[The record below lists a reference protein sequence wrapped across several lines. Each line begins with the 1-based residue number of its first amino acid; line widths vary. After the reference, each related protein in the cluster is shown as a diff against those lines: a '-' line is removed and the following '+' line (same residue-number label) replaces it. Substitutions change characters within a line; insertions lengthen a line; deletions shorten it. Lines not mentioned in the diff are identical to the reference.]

1 MRIKSK
7 LDLLTGIIVILF
19 LIILSATLIS
29 GKYVYEKTADFVNIS
44 KELDYLTILKSS
56 LTHLEFN
63 LEGFISNP
71 DRTSKKDV
79 EDALDKLYRIVSK
92 TENFKMDEEE
102 IEMMNHLRGNMATF
116 SSTIHR
122 ILITPNRDGKTALLS
137 TLKKELFIKIGY
149 EINRHWDEDLSKIRR
164 LQRESEKG
172 LALSSYISI
181 GTFFLLLMS
190 VFIIRNI
197 VKKKAIEPIHEISRL
212 SYEMAEGKLDR
223 EIKVTSKDELEDLA
237 NNFNLMARTL
247 KEKLKTLE
255 EMVDK
260 EQRMVREL
268 AILNDFVGYA
278 SSETEFDIVLR
289 RFVEISR
296 DLLRAEAG
304 AVYLIK
310 PDGSRLYLSTEG
322 ILTEDVVI
330 DLLSQQPE
338 RIIESQ
344 IPVIKN
350 NLSIDIDGKKI
361 KNLLGL
367 PVRSATELEC
377 LLILLNKADDFTS
390 EDEDSLFNFAF
401 QSFYIISLQ
410 NKLAMLATTD
420 GLTGLYNHRT
430 FQTRLSEEL
439 LRAERY
445 NKSIILLL
453 LDIDHFKRFND
464 TYGHQTGDEVLKI
477 IAKIIRGN
485 TRKVDFPARYG
496 GEEFAIILPESDCG
510 HAMVVAER
518 IRTAVME
525 YPFYLKD
532 GIRVQITVSIGI
544 SCFPKDA
551 MQKED
556 LIKKADT
563 ALYSAKNAGRNRVSL
578 FSDSDMV

>member
-7 LDLLTGIIVILF
+7 FDLLTGIIVILF

-29 GKYVYEKTADFVNIS
+29 SKYVYEKTVDFVAIS

-63 LEGFISNP
+63 LEGFISNS
-71 DRTSKKDV
+71 DRTSKKGV
-79 EDALDKLYRIVSK
+79 EDALDKLYRIIGK
-92 TENFKMDEEE
+92 TENFEMDEEE
-102 IEMMNHLRGNMATF
+102 MAMINHLRDNMATF
-116 SSTIHR
+116 SSIIHR
-122 ILITPNRDGKTALLS
+122 ILVTPDRDEKIALLS
-137 TLKKELFIKIGY
+137 GLKKELFIKIGY
-149 EINRHWDEDLSKIRR
+149 EINRHWDEDLEKIRR
-164 LQRESEKG
+164 LQKESERG
-172 LALSSYISI
+172 LSLSSYISI
-181 GTFFLLLMS
+181 GTFFLLLIS

-197 VKKKAIEPIHEISRL
+197 VRKKAIEPIHEISRL

-255 EMVDK
+255 ETVNK

-278 SSETEFDIVLR
+278 SSETEFDVVLKR
-289 RFVEISR
+289 LVEIAR
-296 DLLRAEAG
+296 DLLRAEAS
-304 AVYLIK
+304 AIYLIK

-322 ILTEDVVI
+322 VLTEDVVI

-350 NLSIDIDGKKI
+350 NLSIDINGKRI
-361 KNLLGL
+361 RNLLGL

-377 LLILLNKADDFTS
+377 LLILVNKVNDFTP

-445 NKSIILLL
+445 NKNIILLL

-464 TYGHQTGDEVLKI
+464 TYGHQTGDEVLKT
-477 IAKIIRGN
+477 IANIIRGN

-496 GEEFAIILPESDCG
+496 GEEFAIILPECDCNN
-510 HAMVVAER
+510 AMVVAER

-532 GIRVQITVSIGI
+532 GSRIQITVSIGI

-551 MQKED
+551 TQKED

-578 FSDSDMV
+578 FSG

>member
-1 MRIKSK
+1 MKIQSK
-7 LDLLTGIIVILF
+7 FDLLTGIIVILF
-19 LIILSATLIS
+19 LIILSATLITS
-29 GKYVYEKTADFVNIS
+29 KYVHDKTTDFVKIS

-56 LTHLEFN
+56 LIHLEFN

-71 DRTSKKDV
+71 DRTTKKDV
-79 EDALDKLYRIVSK
+79 EDALDKLYRIVSR
-92 TENFKMDEEE
+92 TEDFEMDKEEM
-102 IEMMNHLRGNMATF
+102 EMMNHLRGNMATF

-122 ILITPNRDGKTALLS
+122 ILITPDRDEKIALLPV
-137 TLKKELFIKIGY
+137 LKKDLFTKIGY
-149 EINRHWDEDLSKIRR
+149 EIDKHWNEDLEKIRR
-164 LQRESEKG
+164 VQKESGKG
-172 LALSSYISI
+172 LALSAYISI
-181 GTFFLLLMS
+181 GTFFLLLIS

-212 SYEMAEGKLDR
+212 SYEMAEGKLDK
-223 EIKVTSKDELEDLA
+223 EIKVTSRDELEDLA

-247 KEKLKTLE
+247 KEKLQTLE
-255 EMVDK
+255 ETVNK

-278 SSETEFDIVLR
+278 SSETEFEVVLK
-289 RFVEISR
+289 RFVEIAR

-310 PDGSRLYLSTEG
+310 PDGSRLYLSTEE
-322 ILTEDVVI
+322 ILTEYIVI
-330 DLLSQQPE
+330 NLLPQQPE

-344 IPVIKN
+344 IPAIKN
-350 NLSIDIDGKKI
+350 GLSIDIGGKVI
-361 KNLLGL
+361 RNFLCL
-367 PVRSATELEC
+367 PVRSTELEC
-377 LLILLNKADDFTS
+377 LLILINKADDFTTD
-390 EDEDSLFNFAF
+390 DEDSLFNFAF

-453 LDIDHFKRFND
+453 LDIDHFKKFND

-496 GEEFAIILPESDCG
+496 GEEFAVILPESDCG
-510 HAMVVAER
+510 HAMIVAER

-525 YPFYLKD
+525 YPFYLKN
-532 GIRVQITVSIGI
+532 GTRVQITVSIGV
-544 SCFPKDA
+544 SCFPTDA
-551 MQKED
+551 TQKED
-556 LIKKADT
+556 LIKKADI
-563 ALYSAKNAGRNRVSL
+563 ALYNAKNAGRNRVSL